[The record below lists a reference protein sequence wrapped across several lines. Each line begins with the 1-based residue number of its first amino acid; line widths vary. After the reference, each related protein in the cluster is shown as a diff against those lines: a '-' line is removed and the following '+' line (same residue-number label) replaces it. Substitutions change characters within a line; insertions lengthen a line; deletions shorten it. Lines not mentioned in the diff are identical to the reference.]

1 MRKVLNILQSTWM
14 AYKDVTEENVY
25 NCVGHPT
32 PEEIKSIINWL
43 LSTED
48 FKECYESILFIKK
61 NRIGTF
67 DGISKD
73 VCF

>member
-32 PEEIKSIINWL
+32 PEEIKAIINWL

-48 FKECYESILFIKK
+48 FKESYGSILF
-61 NRIGTF
+61 
-67 DGISKD
+67 
-73 VCF
+73 